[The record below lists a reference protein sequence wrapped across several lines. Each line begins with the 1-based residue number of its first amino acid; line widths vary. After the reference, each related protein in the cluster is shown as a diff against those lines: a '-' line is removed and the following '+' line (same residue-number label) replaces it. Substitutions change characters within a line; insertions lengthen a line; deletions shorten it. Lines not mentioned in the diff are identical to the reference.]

1 MKEKHELI
9 KRLLLEAKT
18 LEEIRI
24 EAQTS
29 WGTIYKVIEANGL
42 QEFRKKVSSA
52 YKSKNAKRLQT
63 KEVILKRS
71 QSKTANEPNRREA
84 RLTGGNQVKNQAR
97 LDEKVKELGYKS
109 CFDYISQHG
118 AMSFRNNILI

>member
-29 WGTIYKVIEANGL
+29 WGTIYKVIENNGL
-42 QEFRKKVSSA
+42 EEFRKQVASS
-52 YKSKNAKRLQT
+52 YKSKNAQRLQT
-63 KEVILKRS
+63 KEIIAKRS
-71 QSKTANEPNRREA
+71 QNKRENSIQRRND
-84 RLTGGNQVKNQAR
+84 RCLLGNKVQEQAA
-97 LDEKVKELGYKS
+97 LDKKVKEQGYKS

-118 AMSFRNNILI
+118 AMSFRNNIL

>member
-1 MKEKHELI
+1 MKEKHEII

-42 QEFRKKVSSA
+42 EEFRKQVASA
-52 YKSKNAKRLQT
+52 YKSKNASRLQT
-63 KEVILKRS
+63 KEIIEKRS
-71 QSKTANEPNRREA
+71 QNKRENSIQRRND
-84 RLTGGNQVKNQAR
+84 RCLLGNQVKNQAD
-97 LDEKVKELGYKS
+97 LDQKVKEQGYKS

-118 AMSFRNNILI
+118 AMSFRNNIL